1 MTAIFIIDIVT
12 DLMLDADRNQRAV
25 IRGVMFHS
33 GDVYTPIVDNLRCL
47 PGATM
52 EPMLTITVRQAAV
65 AAQRT
70 MTFQYGRPLE
80 RHSYRQ
86 VLKSF

>member
-1 MTAIFIIDIVT
+1 MIVNGP
-12 DLMLDADRNQRAV
+12 D
-25 IRGVMFHS
+25 S
-33 GDVYTPIVDNLRCL
+33 PYTPSLMTNAGLTSGL
-47 PGATM
+47 
-52 EPMLTITVRQAAV
+52 LTITVRQAAV